1 LSHDEEVSHL
11 LESLIRMVG
20 RANQTVD
27 SLQKRVSQL
36 EWLIRELQFET
47 NRQNFFE
54 ANSQNLFEAN
64 RQNS

>member
-36 EWLIRELQFET
+36 EWLIRELQFEA
-47 NRQNFFE
+47 NHQNFFE
-54 ANSQNLFEAN
+54 AT

>member
-1 LSHDEEVSHL
+1 MSHDDEVSHL

-27 SLQKRVSQL
+27 TLQQRVSQL

-47 NRQNFFE
+47 
-54 ANSQNLFEAN
+54 S

>member
-36 EWLIRELQFET
+36 EWLIRELQFEA
-47 NRQNFFE
+47 NR
-54 ANSQNLFEAN
+54 QNLFEAT

>member
-36 EWLIRELQFET
+36 EWLIRELQFEAT
-47 NRQNFFE
+47 RQDFFE
-54 ANSQNLFEAN
+54 ANHP
-64 RQNS
+64 NS